1 MVAIVGPLAG
11 GLKMAG
17 AVQLW
22 QQKWSGGTIS
32 GNRTWSRTI
41 QSRHNWST
49 PRIDTGWDQL
59 QRVTAHGGVGRVAS
73 RCITRIFP
81 VFACAVIFFHANT
94 GTAGLRALGRERVTY
109 V

>member
-22 QQKWSGGTIS
+22 QQKWSGGTVS

-41 QSRHNWST
+41 QSRHNWS
-49 PRIDTGWDQL
+49 PPDRYWVGS
-59 QRVTAHGGVGRVAS
+59 VTASDSSWWCGFTLHNAYFPRV
-73 RCITRIFP
+73 RMR
-81 VFACAVIFFHANT
+81 AVIFFHANT